1 MNIIIPIPITD
12 AMIGAGTTIAEPSA
26 RETAA
31 GETAWSGSSVA
42 YAVNAVHVRS
52 TTHRKYRCAVAHSSA
67 ASPLPEN
74 DPTRWV
80 DIGPT
85 DRWAPFD
92 KYTNTQA
99 LTTTTLTYVLSP
111 GYFNSLALYGLVG
124 AQYSIT
130 VKDAPGGTTI
140 FTRSGFL
147 TQDPLGWYEYLFVA
161 TSQINKLVFKDIPI
175 RPTAELTITITAASG
190 QPVGVGMIVTGDF
203 ASIVGETAEWGGT
216 LAGATAEPVTYS
228 YINTDEFGKTTI
240 VRRHA
245 ATNMRCQVA
254 LPRAFADAALQRLQ
268 SVLDQPVACVA
279 TASTGYDGLN
289 VFGLISTSPVSYDSF
304 QNASIDINV
313 KGLT

>member
-26 RETAA
+26 
-31 GETAWSGSSVA
+31 GETAWSSAAVA
-42 YAVNAVHVRS
+42 YAVGDVRIRS
-52 TTHRKYRCAVAHSSA
+52 TTHRQYRCAVAHSSA

-111 GYFNSLALYGLVG
+111 GYFNSIALYGLVG

-140 FTRSGFL
+140 FTRSGFR

-161 TSQINKLVFKDIPI
+161 TNQINKLVFKDIPI

-190 QPVGVGMIVTGDF
+190 QPVGVGMIVAGDF
-203 ASIVGETAEWGGT
+203 ASIIGDTAEWGGT
-216 LAGATAEPVTYS
+216 LAGASAEPVTYS

-240 VRRHA
+240 KRRHA
-245 ATNMRCQVA
+245 ATNMRCQVT
-254 LPRAFADAALQRLQ
+254 LPRLYADSALQRLQ
-268 SVLDQPVACVA
+268 SVLDQPVACIA
-279 TASTGYDGLN
+279 TTSTGFDGLN
-289 VFGLISTSPVSYDSF
+289 VFGLISTAPVTYDSS
-304 QNASIDINV
+304 NIASIDLNV